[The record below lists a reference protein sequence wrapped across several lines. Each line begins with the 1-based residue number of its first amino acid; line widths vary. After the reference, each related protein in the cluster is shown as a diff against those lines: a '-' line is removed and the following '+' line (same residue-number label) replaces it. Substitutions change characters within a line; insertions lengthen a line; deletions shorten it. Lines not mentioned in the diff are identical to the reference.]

1 MMTNSMRLVWERA
14 KEAIRSQVPDQGYFM
29 WIDPLRVLEAGE
41 DSVVLG
47 CPNPLAKKWL
57 MDHYCGLLETV
68 IQQVA
73 QRPLKVL
80 FKVDVD
86 FPDDLKAKETKPPQQ
101 ICLPTLGN
109 IPRPSAG
116 RMLNRDFTFDS
127 FVVGDCND
135 FAYSAAL
142 SMASKRSKLHAPLFL
157 LAQTGLGKSHLSQAV
172 GHQVMR
178 ESPEER
184 VFYITAE
191 DFTNEMIQSLQH
203 GKIGSFKEK
212 YRQKCDTLILEDIH
226 FLSGK
231 DKTQDELAFTLDS
244 LMESNKRLVFTSAYL
259 PSEIP
264 KMHDSMRS
272 RLNSGI
278 ISNLDAPDFR
288 MRMRILQRKAV
299 LAGIALPTEVTEF
312 LASELTSDIRHL
324 ESGIKGLAARNSIM
338 GQGIDLK
345 MAREVVGNI
354 VRSRKALTL
363 GAITKMVCKYYRVTE
378 EDLRSRS
385 RKQIIAR
392 PRQVAMYLGRRYTDQ
407 SFQAIGRCFNRYH
420 ATALHAVGVVER
432 HLRENGDLREP
443 VLFLCGKIESGE
455 Y

>member
-1 MMTNSMRLVWERA
+1 MMTDSMRLVWEKA

-29 WIDPLRVLEAGE
+29 WIDPLRVVKAAG

-57 MDHYCGLLETV
+57 TDHYCGLLESA
-68 IQQVA
+68 IQQVV
-73 QRPLKVL
+73 QRPMKVL
-80 FKVDVD
+80 LEVAVGTTEA
-86 FPDDLKAKETKPPQQ
+86 PLIQEPPTQV
-101 ICLPTLGN
+101 CLPALD
-109 IPRPSAG
+109 IARPSAG

-142 SMASKRSKLHAPLFL
+142 SMSSRRSKLHAPLFL

-172 GHQVMR
+172 GHQVIR
-178 ESPEER
+178 ENPEDR

-191 DFTNEMIQSLQH
+191 DFTNEMIHSLH
-203 GKIGSFKEK
+203 KGTISAFKEK
-212 YRQKCDTLILEDIH
+212 YRRKCDTLILDDVH

-231 DKTQDELAFTLDS
+231 DRTQDELAFTLDS
-244 LMESNKRLVFTSAYL
+244 LMESNKRLVFTSSYL

-272 RLNSGI
+272 RLNAGI
-278 ISNLDAPDFR
+278 ISSLEAPDFR
-288 MRMRILQRKAV
+288 MRMRIVQRKAR
-299 LAGIALPTEVTEF
+299 LSGIILPPEVAEY
-312 LASELTSDIRHL
+312 LASELTGDIRQL
-324 ESGIKGLAARNSIM
+324 ESGIKGLAARTSLM
-338 GQGIDLK
+338 GRGIDMS

-354 VRSRKALTL
+354 ARNKKALTL
-363 GAITKMVCKYYRVTE
+363 GAITKMVCRYYRVTE

-385 RKQIIAR
+385 RKQVISR
-392 PRQVAMYLGRRYTDQ
+392 PRQIAMYLGRRYTDQ
-407 SFQAIGRCFNRYH
+407 SLQAIGRCFNRYH

-432 HLRENGDLREP
+432 HLRESGDLKEP

-455 Y
+455 F